1 METFAGTAVDGGSAG
16 GGGLAGKSSFFQQ
29 PGLGIVSRRLA
40 QGGEDAG
47 DSGLCEQRGDTGP
60 EGRVIDSFVTGPGEA
75 IDSDGTRAGQMVN
88 GQVHLDRRMDF
99 QQEEYLFTTA
109 DEVSAEGIGD
119 FHPVIDFPQA
129 IIGVGQSIVAIEFPP
144 EDFPDYGA
152 VRCFVDG
159 SYRKGCV
166 SWVGS

>member
-16 GGGLAGKSSFFQQ
+16 GGGLAGESCFFQQ
-29 PGLGIVSRRLA
+29 PGLGIVSRCLA

-47 DSGLCEQRGDTGP
+47 DSGLCEQRGDTGL
-60 EGRVIDSFVTGPGEA
+60 EGRVIDGLVTGPGEA
-75 IDSDGTRAGQMVN
+75 IDSDGARVGEMVR

-109 DEVSAEGIGD
+109 DEVSAEGTGD

-129 IIGVGQSIVAIEFPP
+129 VIGVGHPVVAIEFPP
-144 EDFPDYGA
+144 EDFPDYGT
-152 VRCFVDG
+152 VRCFVDR

-166 SWVGS
+166 SWVGG